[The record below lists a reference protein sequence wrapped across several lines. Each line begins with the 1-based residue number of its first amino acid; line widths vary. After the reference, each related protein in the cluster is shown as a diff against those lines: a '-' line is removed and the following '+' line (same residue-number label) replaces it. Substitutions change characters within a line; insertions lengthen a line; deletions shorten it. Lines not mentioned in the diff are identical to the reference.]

1 MALWEDMASS
11 EQEDLG
17 RCPTSPC
24 RSPCRGSSAG
34 SPRPRLSA
42 LPWLPSLTTPMSVM
56 VLPATGLVAWLPAV
70 LAMALLVMVLL
81 VALAMVLLVVL
92 AMAWLLPMESS
103 VVWWVPEGSL
113 GSTGAKDGQSR

>member
-56 VLPATGLVAWLPAV
+56 VLPATGMVAWLPAV
-70 LAMALLVMVLL
+70 LAIVVLVTVLLVVPAMVLLVALVMVLL
-81 VALAMVLLVVL
+81 VVLVTVLL
-92 AMAWLLPMESS
+92 A
-103 VVWWVPEGSL
+103 
-113 GSTGAKDGQSR
+113 

>member
-70 LAMALLVMVLL
+70 LAMALLVALVMVLLVVLVMVLL
-81 VALAMVLLVVL
+81 VALVMVLLV
-92 AMAWLLPMESS
+92 APLL
-103 VVWWVPEGSL
+103 SL
-113 GSTGAKDGQSR
+113 VR